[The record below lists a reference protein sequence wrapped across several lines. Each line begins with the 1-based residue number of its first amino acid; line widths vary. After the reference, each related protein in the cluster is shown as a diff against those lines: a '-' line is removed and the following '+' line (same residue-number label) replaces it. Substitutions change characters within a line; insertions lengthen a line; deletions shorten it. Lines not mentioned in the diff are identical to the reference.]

1 MNNVLISDRRVLE
14 FVLRAAETDPVVVEA
29 MLAASGIDH
38 PIVMAGVDPGRK
50 RMVVI
55 TDLADP
61 AAAALMLSDL
71 QVSFKAVQL
80 VVVRITSGSDM
91 ATDGLTDISLGLGW
105 VHRELF
111 ATVSDPKFASDNDTS
126 ALATDGLRQYFFPA
140 PDHLALALID
150 RWRFATIPQVVDQM
164 VRAPDVGH
172 PFGPPELVGDYES
185 FTDLIQELQQIGLV
199 ATIDGHLE
207 ITESGR
213 AVRAVV
219 QMQPRE
225 ALASKLLNRMKAS
238 LGFQPIW
245 LPVIRGHA
253 DGTGTF

>member
-1 MNNVLISDRRVLE
+1 MNNALISERRVLE
-14 FVLRAAETDPVVVEA
+14 LVLRTAETDPVAVETI
-29 MLAASGIDH
+29 LAASGIDH
-38 PIVMAGVDPGRK
+38 PVVMAGVDPGRK
-50 RMVVI
+50 RMVVV
-55 TDLADP
+55 TDLAEP
-61 AAAALMLSDL
+61 TAAALMLADL

-80 VVVRITSGSDM
+80 VLVRITNGSDT
-91 ATDGLTDISLGLGW
+91 AREGLTDISLGLGW
-105 VHRELF
+105 IDRESF
-111 ATVSDPKFASDNDTS
+111 ATVSNPELASGNDAS
-126 ALATDGLRQYFFPA
+126 ALTTDGLRQYFFPA

-172 PFGPPELVGDYES
+172 PFGPPELVNEYDS
-185 FTDLIQELQQIGLV
+185 FTDLIQELQRMGLV
-199 ATIDGHLE
+199 ATVDGHLE
-207 ITESGR
+207 IIESGR

-219 QMQPRE
+219 QKQPRE